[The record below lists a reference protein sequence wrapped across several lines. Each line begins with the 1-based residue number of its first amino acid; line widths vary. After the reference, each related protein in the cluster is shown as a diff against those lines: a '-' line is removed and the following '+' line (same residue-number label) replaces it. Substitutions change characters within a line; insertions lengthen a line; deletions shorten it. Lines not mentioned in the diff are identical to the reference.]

1 MNKMGMLIDQLHDAE
16 MSLSDDYRKI
26 GERHAAEHDLWHNC
40 HTFARQCAARARQLR
55 QTAEHYGKDIGEPHE
70 IESVRRLAAQ
80 ARRAVANLVGR
91 RPTTAL
97 LMLRDL
103 RELYV
108 TAEEANLLWVMLGQ
122 AAQAARD
129 AELLETVEVLHRQII
144 SQIKWLKTQ
153 VKESTPQVILT

>member
-1 MNKMGMLIDQLHDAE
+1 MNKVGMLIDQLHQAE
-16 MSLSDDYRKI
+16 MSLRDEYRKV

-40 HTFARQCAARARQLR
+40 HTFARQCEARAAQLR
-55 QTAEHYGKDIGEPHE
+55 QAGERYGKGIGGPHDIEA
-70 IESVRRLAAQ
+70 VRHLAAQ
-80 ARRAVANLVGR
+80 ARRAVADLVGR

-108 TAEEANLLWVMLGQ
+108 TAEDANLLWIMLGQ
-122 AAQAARD
+122 VAQATRD
-129 AELLETVEVLHRQII
+129 GQLLETVEVLHRQLV

-153 VKESTPQVILT
+153 VKEATPQVLLT